1 MRFRVEEVGVLLSV
15 LLFELKKLRPQP
27 SLQSRCGVVELLTVE
42 LGGPA
47 AVLSNSILNSSE
59 RSAD

>member
-1 MRFRVEEVGVLLSV
+1 MRFSVEEVGVLLSV

-27 SLQSRCGVVELLTVE
+27 SLQSQCRVVKLLTVE

-47 AVLSNSILNSSE
+47 AVLSNSILMSN
-59 RSAD
+59 

>member
-27 SLQSRCGVVELLTVE
+27 SLQSQCRVVEFLTVE

-47 AVLSNSILNSSE
+47 AVLSNNILMSN
-59 RSAD
+59 

>member
-1 MRFRVEEVGVLLSV
+1 MRFSVEEVGVLLSV

-27 SLQSRCGVVELLTVE
+27 SLQSQCRVVEFLTVE

-47 AVLSNSILNSSE
+47 AVLSNNILMSN
-59 RSAD
+59 